1 MTLHVETA
9 ACFSIALIAAPI
21 LIVLI
26 RLLFILPAL
35 RLPTSIKKKRKLIEE
50 CQISFLLGS
59 GGHTGEMMRIVSKLD
74 MEKVSRTW
82 IYSSGDSSSLAKAQE
97 YEKKSGTTSHYISI
111 PRARTVGQSY
121 ISSIPTTLYS
131 FLFSAIVLLKHRPAV
146 ILLNGPGT
154 CVPVAY
160 ILFFYKLLG
169 LCNTKIIYIESL
181 ARVNKLSLSG
191 LLVLPISDRF
201 IVQWES
207 LYQQYNRVEYYG
219 ILI

>member
-1 MTLHVETA
+1 MDIETA
-9 ACFSIALIAAPI
+9 ACFSIAFIATPI
-21 LIVLI
+21 LIVLV
-26 RLLFILPAL
+26 RLLFILPSL
-35 RLPTSIKKKRKLIEE
+35 RLPTSVKKKKKLIQE
-50 CQISFLLGS
+50 CQLSILLGS
-59 GGHTGEMMRIVSKLD
+59 GGHTGEMMRIIFKLD
-74 MEKVSRTW
+74 MGKVSRTW
-82 IYSSGDSSSLAKAQE
+82 IYTSGDNASLAKAQD
-97 YEKKSGTTSHYISI
+97 YERKSGTSLQYIPI

-121 ISSIPTTLYS
+121 ILSIPTTIYS
-131 FLFSAIVLLKHRPAV
+131 FLFSAIAMLKHRPAV

-191 LLVLPISDRF
+191 LLLLPISDRF

-207 LYQQYNRVEYYG
+207 LYQQYSRVEYYG